1 MPILGTAESSF
12 ITDGFRRA
20 EKEAADYV
28 AECKDNGMS
37 SKDSAVKYCKLRSP
51 EPIWELDEAMIF
63 FGTNWTGVHSL
74 VIGIQWRLF
83 IENYE
88 GAHIQ

>member
-1 MPILGTAESSF
+1 MPKSRSVISSF
-12 ITDGFRRA
+12 INEEFHRA
-20 EKEAADYV
+20 ESEAADYV
-28 AECKDNGMS
+28 DECKDKGMS
-37 SKDSAVKYCKLRSP
+37 PKESAVKYCKLRSP
-51 EPIWELDEAMIF
+51 EPIWELGEAMIF

-88 GAHIQ
+88 GAQIQ